1 MRVPDP
7 MAHDFGLGSDF
18 SEASTPG
25 GRAVRRAE
33 EPSETFGCPANWTAE
48 RCFLRRCYR
57 NPEVY
62 GKAGKVE
69 DAFAAMAEA
78 LKGVEDTGIG
88 FYEPELHRVKGELLL
103 AGGPENLWDA
113 EAAFRQAVASARRQR
128 SKSLELRAIVSL
140 CRLLQEQGKGDE
152 ARPMLAEIY
161 GWFTEGFDTA
171 DLQEARALLQV
182 AP

>member
-57 NPEVY
+57 NPGY
-62 GKAGKVE
+62 GGDWLTPAGW
-69 DAFAAMAEA
+69 A
-78 LKGVEDTGIG
+78 LYRQLTGKDG
-88 FYEPELHRVKGELLL
+88 P
-103 AGGPENLWDA
+103 AGL
-113 EAAFRQAVASARRQR
+113 
-128 SKSLELRAIVSL
+128 
-140 CRLLQEQGKGDE
+140 
-152 ARPMLAEIY
+152 
-161 GWFTEGFDTA
+161 
-171 DLQEARALLQV
+171 
-182 AP
+182 